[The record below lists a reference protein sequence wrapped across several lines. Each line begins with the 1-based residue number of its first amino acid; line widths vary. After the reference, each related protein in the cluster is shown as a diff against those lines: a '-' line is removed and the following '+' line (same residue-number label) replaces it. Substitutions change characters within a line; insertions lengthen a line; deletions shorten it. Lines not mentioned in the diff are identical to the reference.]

1 MAFLVN
7 IDSGGSFRDAIA
19 TDGEPVLHV
28 KAPTTPHDR
37 SQCFIA
43 VLERLA
49 RECYGETDRARQW
62 RYL

>member
-7 IDSGGSFRDAIA
+7 IDNGGSFADAIA

-28 KAPTTPHDR
+28 ESPTTPHDL

-43 VLERLA
+43 VPERLTL
-49 RECYGETDRARQW
+49 ECYGETARARQW
-62 RYL
+62 RYP